1 MNPIEI
7 RLGESYE
14 PICCILH
21 NIVDRRL
28 VVSCGTRI
36 IVMDSREGV
45 AVEKMITTDDNRWGK
60 CILFLIFFLI
70 A

>member
-45 AVEKMITTDDNRWGK
+45 AVEKMITTDDNR
-60 CILFLIFFLI
+60 
-70 A
+70 